1 MLGQQKHN
9 LPNKTNQKTLPTA
22 TQPKLIEFTQQSFL
36 EFGRKSMHIL
46 LKTTPCT
53 GLIRNKRKIK
63 ITNIKFKGKDSL
75 GKQMLKDIKYFLK
88 SIAKKK
94 L

>member
-1 MLGQQKHN
+1 MLGQEKYN

-22 TQPKLIEFTQQSFL
+22 IQPKLTEFTQQSFL

-63 ITNIKFKGKDSL
+63 IILKEKDSL
-75 GKQMLKDIKYFLK
+75 EKQMLKDIKYFLK
-88 SIAKKK
+88 SKKK
-94 L
+94 LSKKKL